1 MIYDVRHVTT
11 YGYSRQVPFA
21 RCIMRLLPRDG
32 SGQSVLKSEV
42 SITPRPAERSDAPCF
57 FGNRMT
63 LATITKPHRE
73 LKVEMRARVVVERPA
88 PPHPGLTRN
97 WEEVSALALASDS
110 LEPGSPAHQIYPS
123 RLVPEVDAVVAYAR
137 ESFGKGRPVLEAA
150 SELMARIRRD
160 FTYDPAATEVSTPLA
175 EAFAQRHG
183 VCQDFAHIMIAVA
196 RVCGIPTRYVSGYLY
211 HRGSHDRSRAD
222 ATHAWVESYL
232 PSLGWIG
239 FDPTNNIQA
248 RDRHIRAAVGRDY
261 ADVPPTRGTYKGG
274 AESELSIAVALEPT
288 AAPVRQGDLLKVV
301 RPVSVPAS
309 CAPHACPAQATAAR
323 PHCPRR
329 PRTPAPPPGCA
340 RRRCRCA

>member
-97 WEEVSALALASDS
+97 WEEVAALALASDS

-150 SELMARIRRD
+150 SELMGRIRRD

-183 VCQDFAHIMIAVA
+183 VCQDFAHIMIAGLRGLGLPA
-196 RVCGIPTRYVSGYLY
+196 AYVSGYIRTIPPPGQKRLE
-211 HRGSHDRSRAD
+211 GAD
-222 ATHAWVESYL
+222 ASHAWALLWCGPET
-232 PSLGWIG
+232 GWVG
-239 FDPTNNIQA
+239 LDPTNNLIVA
-248 RDRHIRAAVGRDY
+248 DDHIVTAIGRDY
-261 ADVPPTRGTYKGG
+261 ADVAPLDGVLIGPGSQKIGV
-274 AESELSIAVALEPT
+274 AVD
-288 AAPVRQGDLLKVV
+288 VI
-301 RPVSVPAS
+301 PVS
-309 CAPHACPAQATAAR
+309 
-323 PHCPRR
+323 
-329 PRTPAPPPGCA
+329 
-340 RRRCRCA
+340 